1 MSSLSS
7 QKRNRCDMEQQ
18 GKETEND
25 LQGESSTS
33 TSLPVG
39 LGVESVDPISK

>member
-1 MSSLSS
+1 
-7 QKRNRCDMEQQ
+7 MEQQ

-33 TSLPVG
+33 TSLAVG